1 MQKVQTLPKVPTPM
15 SLSEL
20 NEQSRSLSS
29 DPLVMIGSP
38 RHVEDPL
45 LKELLNLMADIQ
57 ESEADSTN
65 DVFQYSPKDFSSPFQ
80 VSNKSLI
87 SKHNRYAVLK

>member
-1 MQKVQTLPKVPTPM
+1 MQTLPKIPSPM

-20 NEQSRSLSS
+20 HEHSRSLSS

-38 RHVEDPL
+38 RNVDDPL

-65 DVFQYSPKDFSSPFQ
+65 DVFQYGGLYSPEYFSSPFQ
-80 VSNKSLI
+80 VSKKSLI
-87 SKHNRYAVLK
+87 SKFSK